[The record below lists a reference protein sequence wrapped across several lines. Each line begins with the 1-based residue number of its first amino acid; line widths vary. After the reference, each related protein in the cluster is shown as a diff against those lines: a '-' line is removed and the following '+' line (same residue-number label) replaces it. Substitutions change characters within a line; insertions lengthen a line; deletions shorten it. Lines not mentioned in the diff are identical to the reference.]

1 MTPKLKDLSEIIAA
15 ANDAFFNLYTDI
27 NTSIGIMDK
36 VLRQQ
41 GMNSDAV
48 IINCIT
54 NNKKIVF
61 LLHDEKPETVDVALG
76 NNGGDVETS
85 KQYNL
90 AELDVKKTLDIM
102 KENLV
107 S

>member
-1 MTPKLKDLSEIIAA
+1 MTPKLKHLSEIIAT
-15 ANDAFFNLYTDI
+15 ANDTFFNLYTNI

-54 NNKKIVF
+54 NSKKIVF

-76 NNGGDVETS
+76 NNDGDVETS
-85 KQYNL
+85 KQYKTSELSVEQTL
-90 AELDVKKTLDIM
+90 AIM
-102 KENLV
+102 KEHLV

>member
-1 MTPKLKDLSEIIAA
+1 MTPKLKQLSEIIAA
-15 ANDAFFNLYTDI
+15 ANDKFFHLYTNI

-48 IINCIT
+48 IINCIS

-61 LLHDEKPETVDVALG
+61 LLHDEKPETVDIALG
-76 NNGGDVETS
+76 TNDGDVETS
-85 KQYNL
+85 NQYQL
-90 AELDVKKTLDIM
+90 AELDVDKTLEIM
-102 KENLV
+102 TENLV
-107 S
+107 K